1 MNGQS
6 DWSQLV
12 LEIRRNIFNLIF
24 FPIEGGGGCATTTT
38 TTTTMTTPTTTAPAA
53 GPKKRPTANMA
64 AAKRRRCRSAAE
76 NQAELDDA
84 LQNLYKDVVYN
95 H

>member
-12 LEIRRNIFNLIF
+12 MEIRRNIFNLIF
-24 FPIEGGGGCATTTT
+24 FPIEGGGGCA
-38 TTTTMTTPTTTAPAA
+38 TTTMTTPTTTAPAA

-64 AAKRRRCRSAAE
+64 AAKRRRRRLAAE

>member
-6 DWSQLV
+6 DWSQLIF
-12 LEIRRNIFNLIF
+12 EIRRNIFNLIF
-24 FPIEGGGGCATTTT
+24 FPIEGGCA
-38 TTTTMTTPTTTAPAA
+38 MTTPPPMTTAPVAQ
-53 GPKKRPTANMA
+53 KKRPTTLAK
-64 AAKRRRCRSAAE
+64 KRRRRLAE
-76 NQAELDDA
+76 NQVELNDA

>member
-24 FPIEGGGGCATTTT
+24 FPIEGGCA
-38 TTTTMTTPTTTAPAA
+38 TTPTTTAPAA
-53 GPKKRPTANMA
+53 PKKRPTAA
-64 AAKRRRCRSAAE
+64 TTITAAKRRRRRLAAE

>member
-6 DWSQLV
+6 DSSQLV
-12 LEIRRNIFNLIF
+12 MEIRRNIFNLIF

-38 TTTTMTTPTTTAPAA
+38 TTTTTTPTTTAPAA
-53 GPKKRPTANMA
+53 GPKKRPTANLA
-64 AAKRRRCRSAAE
+64 AAKRRRRRLAAE

>member
-24 FPIEGGGGCATTTT
+24 FPIEGGCATTP
-38 TTTTMTTPTTTAPAA
+38 MTTAPAA
-53 GPKKRPTANMA
+53 PKKRPTTT
-64 AAKRRRCRSAAE
+64 AKRRRRRLAK
-76 NQAELDDA
+76 NQVELSDA

>member
-12 LEIRRNIFNLIF
+12 FEIRRNIFNLIF
-24 FPIEGGGGCATTTT
+24 FPIEVGCAAA
-38 TTTTMTTPTTTAPAA
+38 MTTAPAA
-53 GPKKRPTANMA
+53 QKKRPTTT
-64 AAKRRRCRSAAE
+64 AKRRRHHLAE
-76 NQAELDDA
+76 NQVELNDA

>member
-12 LEIRRNIFNLIF
+12 FEIRRNIFNLIF
-24 FPIEGGGGCATTTT
+24 FPVEGGGGCAMT
-38 TTTTMTTPTTTAPAA
+38 TTPTTTALAA
-53 GPKKRPTANMA
+53 PQKRPTAA
-64 AAKRRRCRSAAE
+64 ATTLTAAKRRRRRLAE
-76 NQAELDDA
+76 NPVELDDA

>member
-12 LEIRRNIFNLIF
+12 MEIRRNIFNLIF
-24 FPIEGGGGCATTTT
+24 FPIEGGGGCATT
-38 TTTTMTTPTTTAPAA
+38 APAA

-64 AAKRRRCRSAAE
+64 AAKRRRRRLAAE

>member
-12 LEIRRNIFNLIF
+12 MEIRRNIFNLIF

-38 TTTTMTTPTTTAPAA
+38 TTTTAPAA

-64 AAKRRRCRSAAE
+64 AAKRRRRRLAAE

>member
-12 LEIRRNIFNLIF
+12 FEIRRNIFNLIF
-24 FPIEGGGGCATTTT
+24 FPIEGGVCAM
-38 TTTTMTTPTTTAPAA
+38 TTMTVTTPPTTTAPVA
-53 GPKKRPTANMA
+53 PKKRPTTT
-64 AAKRRRCRSAAE
+64 AKRRRRRLAE
-76 NQAELDDA
+76 NQVELNDA

>member
-1 MNGQS
+1 MNCQS

-12 LEIRRNIFNLIF
+12 MEIRRNIFNLIF
-24 FPIEGGGGCATTTT
+24 FPIEGGGGCATTT

-64 AAKRRRCRSAAE
+64 AAKRRRRRLAAE

>member
-12 LEIRRNIFNLIF
+12 MEIRRNIFNLIF
-24 FPIEGGGGCATTTT
+24 FPIEGGGGGCAT
-38 TTTTMTTPTTTAPAA
+38 TTPTTTAPAA

-64 AAKRRRCRSAAE
+64 AAKRRRRRLAAE

>member
-24 FPIEGGGGCATTTT
+24 FPIEGGCA
-38 TTTTMTTPTTTAPAA
+38 TTPTTTAPAA
-53 GPKKRPTANMA
+53 PKKRPTTT
-64 AAKRRRCRSAAE
+64 AKRRRRRLAAE

>member
-12 LEIRRNIFNLIF
+12 FEIRRNIFNLIF
-24 FPIEGGGGCATTTT
+24 FPIEGGGCATMTMTMTT
-38 TTTTMTTPTTTAPAA
+38 TTPTTTAPAA
-53 GPKKRPTANMA
+53 PKKRPTANMT
-64 AAKRRRCRSAAE
+64 AAKRRRRRLAAE

>member
-12 LEIRRNIFNLIF
+12 MEIRRNIFNLIF
-24 FPIEGGGGCATTTT
+24 FPIEGGGGCATMTTT
-38 TTTTMTTPTTTAPAA
+38 TTTPTTTAPA
-53 GPKKRPTANMA
+53 GPKKRPTANMT
-64 AAKRRRCRSAAE
+64 AAKRRRRRLAAE

>member
-12 LEIRRNIFNLIF
+12 MEIRRNIFNLIF
-24 FPIEGGGGCATTTT
+24 FPIEGGGGCATTT
-38 TTTTMTTPTTTAPAA
+38 MTTPMTTAPAA
-53 GPKKRPTANMA
+53 GPKKRPTANLA
-64 AAKRRRCRSAAE
+64 AAKRRRRRLAAE

>member
-12 LEIRRNIFNLIF
+12 MEIRRNIFNLIF
-24 FPIEGGGGCATTTT
+24 FPIEGGAGCATTTT

-64 AAKRRRCRSAAE
+64 AAKRRRRRLAAE

>member
-12 LEIRRNIFNLIF
+12 FEIRRNIFNLIF
-24 FPIEGGGGCATTTT
+24 FPIEGGGCAM
-38 TTTTMTTPTTTAPAA
+38 TTMTTMTPPTTTAPVA
-53 GPKKRPTANMA
+53 PKKRPTTNIS
-64 AAKRRRCRSAAE
+64 AAKRRRRRLAE
-76 NQAELDDA
+76 NQVELDDA

-95 H
+95 Y

>member
-24 FPIEGGGGCATTTT
+24 FPIEGGGGCATMTTLTTT
-38 TTTTMTTPTTTAPAA
+38 TTPTTTAPAA
-53 GPKKRPTANMA
+53 PKKRPTANMT
-64 AAKRRRCRSAAE
+64 AAKRRRRRLAAE

>member
-24 FPIEGGGGCATTTT
+24 FPIEGGCA
-38 TTTTMTTPTTTAPAA
+38 TTPTTTAPAA
-53 GPKKRPTANMA
+53 PKKRPTTT
-64 AAKRRRCRSAAE
+64 AKRRRRRLAE
-76 NQAELDDA
+76 NQVELDDA

>member
-6 DWSQLV
+6 DWSQLIF
-12 LEIRRNIFNLIF
+12 EIRRNIFNLIF
-24 FPIEGGGGCATTTT
+24 FPIEGGGCAMTTMTATTTT
-38 TTTTMTTPTTTAPAA
+38 PTTSAPVVA
-53 GPKKRPTANMA
+53 PKKRPTANMT
-64 AAKRRRCRSAAE
+64 AAKRRRRRLAE
-76 NQAELDDA
+76 NQVELDDA

>member
-38 TTTTMTTPTTTAPAA
+38 TTTMTTLTTTAPAA

-64 AAKRRRCRSAAE
+64 AAKRRRRRLAAE

>member
-38 TTTTMTTPTTTAPAA
+38 TTTPTTTAPAA
-53 GPKKRPTANMA
+53 GPKKRPTANLA
-64 AAKRRRCRSAAE
+64 AAKRRRRHLAAE
-76 NQAELDDA
+76 NQAELDVA

>member
-12 LEIRRNIFNLIF
+12 MEIRRNIFNLIF
-24 FPIEGGGGCATTTT
+24 FPIEGGGGCATMTTT
-38 TTTTMTTPTTTAPAA
+38 TTTPTTTAPA

-64 AAKRRRCRSAAE
+64 AAKRRRRRLAAE

>member
-24 FPIEGGGGCATTTT
+24 FPIEGGCA
-38 TTTTMTTPTTTAPAA
+38 TTPTTTAPAA
-53 GPKKRPTANMA
+53 PKKRPTTT
-64 AAKRRRCRSAAE
+64 AKRRRRRLAE
-76 NQAELDDA
+76 NQVELNDA

>member
-12 LEIRRNIFNLIF
+12 MEIRRNIFNLIF
-24 FPIEGGGGCATTTT
+24 FPIEGGGGGCAT
-38 TTTTMTTPTTTAPAA
+38 TTPTTTAPAA
-53 GPKKRPTANMA
+53 GPKKRPTANLA
-64 AAKRRRCRSAAE
+64 AAKRRRRRLAAE

>member
-12 LEIRRNIFNLIF
+12 FEIRRNIFNLIF
-24 FPIEGGGGCATTTT
+24 FPIEGGGCATMTTTT
-38 TTTTMTTPTTTAPAA
+38 TTTTPTTTAPAA
-53 GPKKRPTANMA
+53 PKKRPTTTTTTIT
-64 AAKRRRCRSAAE
+64 AAKRRRRRLAE
-76 NQAELDDA
+76 NQVELDDA

>member
-24 FPIEGGGGCATTTT
+24 FPIEGGGGCATMTTT
-38 TTTTMTTPTTTAPAA
+38 TTTPTTTAPAA
-53 GPKKRPTANMA
+53 GPKKRPTANMT
-64 AAKRRRCRSAAE
+64 AAKRRRHRMAAE

>member
-12 LEIRRNIFNLIF
+12 MEIRRNIFNLIF
-24 FPIEGGGGCATTTT
+24 FPIEGGGCATM
-38 TTTTMTTPTTTAPAA
+38 TTTTMTTTPTTTAPAA
-53 GPKKRPTANMA
+53 PKKRPTANLA
-64 AAKRRRCRSAAE
+64 AAKRRRRRLAAE

>member
-12 LEIRRNIFNLIF
+12 FEMRRNIFNLIF
-24 FPIEGGGGCATTTT
+24 FPIEGGGGCATMTTT
-38 TTTTMTTPTTTAPAA
+38 TTPTTTAPAA
-53 GPKKRPTANMA
+53 PKKRPTAA
-64 AAKRRRCRSAAE
+64 ATTITAAKRRRRRLAAE
-76 NQAELDDA
+76 IQAELDDA

>member
-12 LEIRRNIFNLIF
+12 FEIRRNIFNLIF
-24 FPIEGGGGCATTTT
+24 FPIEGGCA
-38 TTTTMTTPTTTAPAA
+38 MTTAPAQ
-53 GPKKRPTANMA
+53 KKRPTTTT
-64 AAKRRRCRSAAE
+64 AKRRRRRLAE
-76 NQAELDDA
+76 NQVELNDA

>member
-12 LEIRRNIFNLIF
+12 MEIRRNIFNLIF

-38 TTTTMTTPTTTAPAA
+38 TTTTALAA
-53 GPKKRPTANMA
+53 GPKKRPTANLA
-64 AAKRRRCRSAAE
+64 AAKRRRRRLAAE

>member
-12 LEIRRNIFNLIF
+12 MEIRRNIFNLIF

-38 TTTTMTTPTTTAPAA
+38 TTTTAPAA
-53 GPKKRPTANMA
+53 GPKKRPTANLA
-64 AAKRRRCRSAAE
+64 AAKRRRRRLAAE

>member
-12 LEIRRNIFNLIF
+12 MEIRRNIFNLIF
-24 FPIEGGGGCATTTT
+24 FPIEGGGGGCATMTTTT
-38 TTTTMTTPTTTAPAA
+38 TTTPTTTAPAA

-64 AAKRRRCRSAAE
+64 AAKRRRRRLAAE

-84 LQNLYKDVVYN
+84 LQKLYKDVVYN

>member
-12 LEIRRNIFNLIF
+12 MEIRRNIFNLIF
-24 FPIEGGGGCATTTT
+24 FPIEGGGCA
-38 TTTTMTTPTTTAPAA
+38 TMTTTTTAPAA
-53 GPKKRPTANMA
+53 PKKIPTATTIT
-64 AAKRRRCRSAAE
+64 AAKRRRRRLAAE
-76 NQAELDDA
+76 NQVELDDA

>member
-1 MNGQS
+1 
-6 DWSQLV
+6 
-12 LEIRRNIFNLIF
+12 
-24 FPIEGGGGCATTTT
+24 
-38 TTTTMTTPTTTAPAA
+38 MT
-53 GPKKRPTANMA
+53 
-64 AAKRRRCRSAAE
+64 AAKRRRRRLAAE

>member
-12 LEIRRNIFNLIF
+12 MEIRRNIFNLIF
-24 FPIEGGGGCATTTT
+24 FPIEGGGGCATT
-38 TTTTMTTPTTTAPAA
+38 TTPTTTAPAA

-64 AAKRRRCRSAAE
+64 AAKRRRRRLAAE

>member
-12 LEIRRNIFNLIF
+12 MEIRRNIFNLIF

-38 TTTTMTTPTTTAPAA
+38 PTTTAPAA
-53 GPKKRPTANMA
+53 GPKKRPTANLA
-64 AAKRRRCRSAAE
+64 AAKRRRRRLAAE